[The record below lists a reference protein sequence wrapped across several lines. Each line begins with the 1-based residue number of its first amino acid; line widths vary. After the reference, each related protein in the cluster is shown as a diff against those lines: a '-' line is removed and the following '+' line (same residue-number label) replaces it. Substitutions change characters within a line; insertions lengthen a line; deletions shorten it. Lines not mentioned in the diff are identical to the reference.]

1 MSSVQPPRRESAVDR
16 QIREATER
24 GDFDNL
30 PGAGKPIE
38 GLGARRDENAWL
50 KSFLEREK
58 VSPPLP
64 ESLQLRK
71 DVSELPT
78 MLADVRREPNAREI
92 IEALN
97 ERIRQSHRRRLDGP
111 PIHIN
116 LVDVEQALTDWR
128 GARAA
133 KGLAVTD

>member
-1 MSSVQPPRRESAVDR
+1 MPRRPESAVDR

-24 GDFDNL
+24 GEFDNL
-30 PGAGKPIE
+30 PGAGKPIP
-38 GLGARRDENAWL
+38 GLGARRDENAWV

-58 VSPPLP
+58 VSMPLP

-71 DVSELPT
+71 DIDELQAV
-78 MLADVRREPNAREI
+78 LADVRREPHAREI
-92 IEALN
+92 IVALN

-116 LVDVEQALTDWR
+116 LVDVDAALEQWR
-128 GARAA
+128 SARAA
-133 KGLAVTD
+133 KGLGTSD